1 MPLTLP
7 IRRRFLLLL
16 ACCAAGAAGMPAHA
30 QDTTTTLP
38 EPMTIVVGYA
48 PGGAADTTARTF
60 AEQLRKDGAGT
71 VIVENKPGASGRI
84 GLKHVLNAKPDGKTV
99 YLVPSPL
106 LTIFPLTYKNPGY
119 DIEKDLRAVAT
130 LVNIPTAIVT
140 GASQP
145 FNDMNGFVQWA
156 KKNPKAGASLGVATL
171 GSSGHLGI
179 LALNESQ
186 STKIEPVAYRGASP
200 MLVDVSSGV
209 VPIGWDA
216 VASMMPL
223 YSAGKIKFLGISGTQ
238 KLEALPDVATLA
250 EQGFPEFKAAT
261 SFYGIVV
268 PAATPDDT
276 VKALETA
283 FIKAA
288 SATSL
293 KQQLAT
299 RGLIT
304 WPQDAAQT
312 SKRIREELETWRPVV
327 QRTGISME

>member
-1 MPLTLP
+1 MSLALP
-7 IRRRFLLLL
+7 IRRRFFRLL
-16 ACCAAGAAGMPAHA
+16 AGCAAVAATMPVHA
-30 QDTTTTLP
+30 QEAAATLP
-38 EPMTIVVGYA
+38 DPMTIVVGYA

-71 VIVENKPGASGRI
+71 VIVENRPGASGRI
-84 GLKHVLNAKPDGKTV
+84 GLKYVLNAKPDGKTV
-99 YLVPSPL
+99 YLASSPL
-106 LTIFPLTYKNPGY
+106 LTIFPLTYKNLGY
-119 DIEKDLRAVAT
+119 DIEKDLRAVVT

-145 FNDMNGFVQWA
+145 FNDMQGFVEA
-156 KKNPKAGASLGVATL
+156 VKKDPKAGASLGVATL

-179 LALNESQ
+179 LALNENQ
-186 STKIEPVAYRGASP
+186 NTTIEPVAYRGASP

-216 VASMMPL
+216 VASMIPL
-223 YSAGKIKFLGISGTQ
+223 YSAGKIKFLGVSGEQ
-238 KLEALPDVATLA
+238 RLEALPNVATLA

-268 PAATPDDT
+268 PAGTPDKT
-276 VKALETA
+276 IKNLEAA

-288 SATSL
+288 GAADL
-293 KQQLAT
+293 KQQLAA
-299 RGLIT
+299 RGLMT
-304 WPQDAAQT
+304 APQGAAET
-312 SKRIREELETWRPVV
+312 TRRIREELQTWRPVV

>member
-1 MPLTLP
+1 MPSP
-7 IRRRFLLLL
+7 VRIRHRFFLSL
-16 ACCAAGAAGMPAHA
+16 AFCIASIPAHA
-30 QDTTTTLP
+30 SDRVAP
-38 EPMTIVVGYA
+38 FPDPMTIVVGYA

-71 VIVENKPGASGRI
+71 VIVENRPGASGRI
-84 GLKHVLNAKPDGKTV
+84 GLKYVLNAKPNGATV

-106 LTIFPLTYKNPGY
+106 LTIFPLTYKDPGY
-119 DIEKDLRAVAT
+119 DIEKDLRPVAT

-145 FNDMNGFVQWA
+145 FDDMTGFVEWT
-156 KKNPKAGASLGVATL
+156 KNNPQAGTSLGVATL

-186 STKIEPVAYRGASP
+186 NVKIEPVAYRGASP

-223 YSAGKIKFLGISGTQ
+223 YSAGKIKFLGVSGTER
-238 KLEALPDVATLA
+238 LEALPKVQTLA

-261 SFYGIVV
+261 SFYGIIV
-268 PAATPDDT
+268 AASTPDNM
-276 VKALETA
+276 VKTLETA

-288 SATSL
+288 KAPGL
-293 KQQLAT
+293 HNQLAA

-304 WPQDAAQT
+304 AAATAEQT
-312 SKRIREELETWRPVV
+312 SKRVHEELETWRPVV
-327 QRTGISME
+327 KKSGISME